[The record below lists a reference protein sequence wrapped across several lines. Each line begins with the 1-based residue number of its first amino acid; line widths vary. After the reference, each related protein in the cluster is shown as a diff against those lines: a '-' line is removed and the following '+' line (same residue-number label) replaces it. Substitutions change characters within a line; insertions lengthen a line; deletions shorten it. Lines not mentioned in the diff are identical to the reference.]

1 MESSLP
7 DSKKSTV
14 SSWRIMRGM
23 IPSVFKLMRVVVVH
37 PGPAFKMLR
46 EAQGAKKRLRSKY
59 SSTQRQYEIPAFNE
73 GMRHQ
78 VVNKVYLR
86 PSRYIESDAPEVI
99 AMANSLGAFQKPEF
113 EFANACFN
121 FVKMKVWFTFAAEL
135 RGAVGTLK
143 LGEGMCLDK
152 THLFIA
158 LCRSGGI
165 PARFRMSQEAFS
177 QNIYEQLTLQ
187 DPIMRDWYNSTG
199 YFMLHA
205 MAEAYI
211 NGEWV
216 PADFSMD
223 YRYEA
228 GLGLPLSRLGD
239 EPEGTWNWALPGSVL
254 RFEYLPPVFTF
265 FTRNMLKMNTGMML
279 NLQERMETEGLE
291 IGEKALADAGGQE
304 AYDRKVR
311 ETYKAVLPEVSK
323 KLFKALKETGMPSSD
338 SEAVKT
344 GSVTSKGG

>member
-1 MESSLP
+1 
-7 DSKKSTV
+7 
-14 SSWRIMRGM
+14 
-23 IPSVFKLMRVVVVH
+23 
-37 PGPAFKMLR
+37 MLR
-46 EAQGAKKRLRSKY
+46 EAQGAKKRLRAKY
-59 SSTQRQYEIPAFNE
+59 NSTHLQYEIPPFRE
-73 GMRHQ
+73 GMKHQ
-78 VVNKVYLR
+78 VLNKVYLR
-86 PSRYIESDAPEVI
+86 PSRYIESEAPEII
-99 AMANSLGAFQKPEF
+99 AMANQLGAFQKPEL
-113 EFANACFN
+113 EFGNACFN
-121 FVKMKVWFTFAAEL
+121 FVKMKVWFTFAAQL

-158 LCRSGGI
+158 LCRAAGI

-177 QNIYEQLTLQ
+177 QNIYEHLIEE

-199 YFMLHA
+199 YFMMHA

-254 RFEYLPPVFTF
+254 RFEHLPPIFAF
-265 FTRNMLKMNTGMML
+265 FTSRMLKMNSGMML
-279 NLQERMETEGLE
+279 TLQERMETEGLG
-291 IGEKALADAGGQE
+291 IGEKALAEAGGQE
-304 AYDRKVR
+304 AYDRKIR
-311 ETYKAVLPEVSK
+311 QTYKAVLPEVSK
-323 KLFKALKETGMPSSD
+323 KLFKALKETGMPSPDSD
-338 SEAVKT
+338 VVK
-344 GSVTSKGG
+344 SNSATSKGG

>member
-1 MESSLP
+1 MEGDQSHSN
-7 DSKKSTV
+7 KSTV
-14 SSWRIMRGM
+14 SSWRIMRSM
-23 IPSVFKLMRVVVVH
+23 IPSIFKLVRVVLIH
-37 PGPAFKMLR
+37 PRPAFKMLR
-46 EAQGAKKRLRSKY
+46 EAQGAKKRLRAKY
-59 SSTQRQYEIPAFNE
+59 NSTQRQYEIPAFE
-73 GMRHQ
+73 EKMRHQ
-78 VVNKVYLR
+78 VLNKVYLR
-86 PSRYIESDAPEVI
+86 PSRYIESDAPEII
-99 AMANSLGAFQKPEF
+99 ATANHLGAFRKPEF

-158 LCRSGGI
+158 LCRSAGI

-254 RFEYLPPVFTF
+254 RFEYLPPVFAF
-265 FTRNMLKMNTGMML
+265 FTSRMLKMNTGMML
-279 NLQERMETEGLE
+279 TLQERMETEGLG
-291 IGEKALADAGGQE
+291 IGEKALAEAGGAE
-304 AYDRKVR
+304 AYDRKIR
-311 ETYKAVLPEVSK
+311 QTYKAVLPEVSK
-323 KLFKALKETGMPSSD
+323 KLFKALKETGTPSSD
-338 SEAVKT
+338 SDGVKT
-344 GSVTSKGG
+344 GRVKSKGG